1 MMESNERKGHTPG
14 PWLYRPEKYD
24 DWGTVRAAPDAEG
37 RMFHICQARNP
48 AILHADYD
56 KYRESGT
63 DPFEAN
69 ARLIAAAPELLGALE
84 DIASATMSMFVTQN
98 DMLLWMKK
106 RAGDAASR
114 AAITKAEG

>member
-1 MMESNERKGHTPG
+1 MSDHNIAPAIHERKGHTPG

-48 AILHADYD
+48 ALFHADYD

-69 ARLIAAAPELLGALE
+69 ARLIASAPELLAHLKFAVALLGPLIGGTAQLE
-84 DIASATMSMFVTQN
+84 AM
-98 DMLLWMKK
+98 
-106 RAGDAASR
+106 R